1 MVERKKL
8 CEISSSNSGRLWY
21 GSMRLV
27 ALIAAFSSI
36 IFVASPQSLATAEP
50 DLDARV
56 KSIRLNEIAMKTVE
70 NHFLP
75 DGKRKS
81 LTQLTED
88 FSRGKVAGKPKGLF
102 VTLSKDG
109 KTRAC
114 WGSIS
119 PEYANLIASTVY
131 TTEAALNKE
140 YRFAQVKRSEVDH
153 LKAQVTVVNSVDP
166 IESIRELNPLR
177 HGLFVR
183 QGGRAAVLLPG
194 ECVDAHYQ
202 LVQCKLKAGIPVKSR
217 CQMYRITA
225 DVFHK

>member
-8 CEISSSNSGRLWY
+8 CEISSSNSVRLWCRF
-21 GSMRLV
+21 MRLV

-36 IFVASPQSLATAEP
+36 VFVALPHSLAAAQA
-50 DLDARV
+50 DADARV
-56 KSIRLNEIAMKTVE
+56 KTIKLNEIAMKTVE

-75 DGKRKS
+75 DEKRKS
-81 LTQLTED
+81 LTELTEV
-88 FSRGKVAGKPKGLF
+88 FSRGKLAGKPKGVF
-102 VTLSKDG
+102 VTLSKQG

-114 WGSIS
+114 WGSIN
-119 PEYANLIASTVY
+119 PEYADLIASTVY

-140 YRFAQVKRSEVDH
+140 YRFAKVKRSEIDQ
-153 LKAQVTVVNSVDP
+153 LKAQVTVVQSVDP
-166 IESIRELNPLR
+166 IESIREINPLR

-183 QGGRAAVLLPG
+183 QAGRAAVLLPG

-202 LVQCKLKAGIPVKSR
+202 LVQCKLKAGIPVESR

-225 DVFHK
+225 DVSHK

>member
-1 MVERKKL
+1 
-8 CEISSSNSGRLWY
+8 
-21 GSMRLV
+21 MRLV
-27 ALIAAFSSI
+27 CLLAAFGSI
-36 IFVASPQSLATAEP
+36 LFVASPHSMAAAAP
-50 DLDARV
+50 DADARV
-56 KSIRLNEIAMKTVE
+56 RALKLNELAMQTVE
-70 NHFLP
+70 NHFLS

-81 LTQLTED
+81 LSELTSEMKK
-88 FSRGKVAGKPKGLF
+88 GKVAVAPRGLF
-102 VTLSKDG
+102 VTLSKAG

-119 PEYANLIASTVY
+119 SEHDDLITATVY

-140 YRFAQVKRSEVDH
+140 YRFAPIKRSEVKD
-153 LKAQVTVVNSVDP
+153 LKAQVTVIKAVTPVD
-166 IESIRELNPLR
+166 SIRAINPLR

-202 LVQCKLKAGIPVKSR
+202 LVQCKLKAGIPVNSR

-225 DVFHK
+225 DVYHK

>member
-1 MVERKKL
+1 
-8 CEISSSNSGRLWY
+8 
-21 GSMRLV
+21 MRL
-27 ALIAAFSSI
+27 AAFIAALSSI
-36 IFVASPQSLATAEP
+36 FIVASPYSMATPEP
-50 DLDARV
+50 DSEQRLKTV
-56 KSIRLNEIAMKTVE
+56 KLNEIAMKTVE

-81 LTQLTED
+81 LTALTEE
-88 FSRGKVAGKPKGLF
+88 FSQGKVAGKPRGVF

-119 PEYANLIASTVY
+119 PEYADLIASTVY

-140 YRFAQVKRSEVDH
+140 YRFAQVKRSEIDQ
-153 LKAQVTVVNSVDP
+153 LKAQVTVVKSVDP
-166 IESIRELNPLR
+166 IESIREINPLH

-225 DVFHK
+225 DVFHN

>member
-1 MVERKKL
+1 
-8 CEISSSNSGRLWY
+8 
-21 GSMRLV
+21 MRLAV
-27 ALIAAFSSI
+27 FIAAFSSI
-36 IFVASPQSLATAEP
+36 IFAASPYALATAEP
-50 DLDARV
+50 DADARTKTV
-56 KSIRLNEIAMKTVE
+56 RLNEIAMKTVE
-70 NHFLP
+70 NHFLA

-88 FSRGKVAGKPKGLF
+88 FSKGKVAGKPRGLF
-102 VTLSKDG
+102 VTLSKNG

-114 WGSIS
+114 WGSLS
-119 PEYANLIASTVY
+119 PEHEDLIASTVY

-140 YRFAQVKRSEVDH
+140 YRFAQVKRSEIDQ
-153 LKAQVTVVNSVDP
+153 LKAQVTVVRSVDP
-166 IESIRELNPLR
+166 IESIRELNPLH

>member
-1 MVERKKL
+1 MK
-8 CEISSSNSGRLWY
+8 
-21 GSMRLV
+21 RLV
-27 ALIAAFSSI
+27 AYLAAFSSI
-36 IFVASPQSLATAEP
+36 IFVASPSALATAQP
-50 DLDARV
+50 DADARV
-56 KSIRLNEIAMKTVE
+56 KSLHLNEIAIKTVE

-75 DGKRKS
+75 DGKRKT
-81 LTQLTED
+81 LTQLTKE
-88 FSRGKVAGKPKGLF
+88 FSQGNVAGEPRGLF

-114 WGSIS
+114 WGSIT
-119 PEYANLIASTVY
+119 PEHADLITSTVY

-140 YRFAQVKRSEVDH
+140 YRFAQVKRGEIGK
-153 LKAQVTVVNSVDP
+153 LKAQVTVIKSVDP
-166 IESIRELNPLR
+166 IDSIREINPLR

-202 LVQCKLKAGIPVKSR
+202 LVQCKLKAGIPVNSR

-225 DVFHK
+225 DVFHN

>member
-1 MVERKKL
+1 
-8 CEISSSNSGRLWY
+8 
-21 GSMRLV
+21 MRL
-27 ALIAAFSSI
+27 ATFTAAFSSI
-36 IFVASPQSLATAEP
+36 FFVASPFALATAEP
-50 DLDARV
+50 DLQQALKTV
-56 KSIRLNEIAMKTVE
+56 KLNEIAMKTVE
-70 NHFLP
+70 NHFLL

-81 LTQLTED
+81 LTRLTEE
-88 FSRGKVAGKPKGLF
+88 FSRGKVAGKPKGVF

-119 PEYANLIASTVY
+119 PEYADLIASTVY

-140 YRFAQVKRSEVDH
+140 YRFAPVKRSEIDQ
-153 LKAQVTVVNSVDP
+153 LKAQVTVVKSVDP